1 MDIHGPGR
9 LTRKQTTSR
18 PDTLWPE
25 IWKDMSD
32 ASKRKEK
39 QKWAI
44 EKPKLDSARML
55 CGIYYIDPDDEEFKD
70 IMKMRVESW
79 KFRCQLQC
87 LANFNVTGTG
97 KPVVQLKNTRQNT
110 LVLLKP
116 MNAMRKRMEGSLHK
130 NHDDHIAGKR
140 MNC

>member
-1 MDIHGPGR
+1 MKNQRMDIHGLVR

-39 QKWAI
+39 QNWAI
-44 EKPKLDSARML
+44 DKPKLDNARML
-55 CGIYYIDPDDEEFKD
+55 CGIYFIDPDDEEFKD
-70 IMKMRVESW
+70 IMKMRVESL

-87 LANFNVTGTG
+87 LANFNVQSTV
-97 KPVVQLKNTRQNT
+97 KPVAQLKNTRQNT
-110 LVLLKP
+110 IVLLKP
-116 MNAMRKRMEGSLHK
+116 MNR
-130 NHDDHIAGKR
+130 
-140 MNC
+140 